1 MAASGMTNDDYI
13 SCDKMRMRIFRCKRF
28 AMLVEDGTVTKV
40 NVEPDGTGLTCS
52 LAENIV

>member
-1 MAASGMTNDDYI
+1 MAVLGITNNI
-13 SCDKMRMRIFRCKRF
+13 VRDKLRMRMSRCKRF
-28 AMLVEDGTVTKV
+28 AILVEDGTVTKV